1 MYADQTLNLFLNFP
15 FRIYL
20 VLEISPSRSRRPK
33 RAWTAPAAAL
43 GQDHLAGPYP
53 QHFFD
58 DPFLGTSIIISFKS
72 HSIPI
77 LLLESLPPVIKLK
90 IQPTVKAIYYT
101 YIYICIH
108 FCLTLKL
115 FPRNPQDPQVPGWN
129 FSLSV
134 HLPSFRSFSTRAKL
148 RSTAARPCRAEVP
161 RPAMAGLWYSG
172 MGNHGKN
179 T

>member
-101 YIYICIH
+101 YIYMYP
-108 FCLTLKL
+108 FL
-115 FPRNPQDPQVPGWN
+115 FNSQVVSPK
-129 FSLSV
+129 S
-134 HLPSFRSFSTRAKL
+134 A
-148 RSTAARPCRAEVP
+148 RSTSPRVKFLPLRPPAFVPLLQHPCEAA
-161 RPAMAGLWYSG
+161 
-172 MGNHGKN
+172 
-179 T
+179 